1 MNKRNLL
8 RAAALVLS
16 AALAVLAV
24 VPLQRIRDSR
34 ADWMAA
40 LDDSAPLN
48 ALSIPGTHDSGAL
61 HSIADVSGKC
71 QTLPVADQLQIG
83 VRFLDIRLQ
92 LVDDELRIVH
102 SFVDQKTEFA
112 DTLTDMVT
120 FLREHPTEFL
130 LVSFK
135 EDADPKRSEGN
146 FTETLENMLRAYPDV
161 ISTSNT
167 LPATVGEA
175 RGKLHVIARYADAT
189 LGLPCHRGWTDDE
202 SFTLNGLYIQDNYQV
217 GSTGEK
223 FFDIVTAYEAAA
235 GAEYTLVLNYTSCY
249 LKNGFP
255 PLYAG
260 TPAHDIHFWMRESI
274 SLISGLSNDPL
285 GVLVCDFM
293 TSDLA
298 NLIIGRNFQ

>member
-1 MNKRNLL
+1 MNKHNLL
-8 RAAALVLS
+8 RAATLILS
-16 AALAVLAV
+16 AVLAVLAV
-24 VPLQRIRDSR
+24 VPLQRAGGDR

-40 LDDSAPLN
+40 LDDSMPLN

-61 HSIADVSGKC
+61 HSIADISGKC
-71 QTLPVADQLQIG
+71 QTLPVADQLRIG

-135 EDADPKRSEGN
+135 EDAEHRRSEGG
-146 FTETLENMLRAYPDV
+146 FTETLEAMLRAYTDV
-161 ISTSNT
+161 ISTAT
-167 LPATVGEA
+167 ALPATVGEA
-175 RGKLHVIARYADAT
+175 RGKLHVIARYDGAT
-189 LGLPCHRGWTDDE
+189 LGLPCHRGWTDDA
-202 SFTLNGLYIQDNYQV
+202 SFVLNNVYVQDNYRV
-217 GSTGEK
+217 ESTGEK
-223 FFDIVTAYEAAA
+223 FYDIVTAYEAATA
-235 GAEYTLVLNYTSCY
+235 GEYTLVLNYTSCY
-249 LKNGFP
+249 LAKGFP

-260 TPAHDIHFWMRESI
+260 TPAHDIHFWIRESI
-274 SLISGLSNDPL
+274 PLISDPL

-293 TSDLA
+293 TADLA
-298 NLIIGRNFQ
+298 DLIIGRNFQ